1 MAASKRTSVRNS
13 DDHLVAVIVQK
24 GKPPAVP
31 KKVTMLIALSILD
44 LVGPLPPFLL
54 GARIYS
60 CRFLAP
66 EKTVNARSPSK
77 RPLDAVV
84 PLI

>member
-1 MAASKRTSVRNS
+1 MVGSA
-13 DDHLVAVIVQK
+13 
-24 GKPPAVP
+24 KPPAANQ
-31 KKVTMLIALSILD
+31 KVIPWVALGILD

-66 EKTVNARSPSK
+66 DNTRNARSPSK